1 MSKREKS
8 EEMKLFIVEDEFKI
22 REELKILLESEGY
35 QVEALSS
42 FQNIVQDIIQQ
53 DYDLLLLDINLPN
66 ENGFV
71 ICKEVKKHKQTPI
84 IFVTSRNTEEDELNS
99 ILSGGDDFV
108 TKPYNKYILLA
119 KIRRA
124 LKLHDPTRY
133 KELVVHDVVLDLHFS
148 VVKYHDQEVE
158 LTRNE
163 FRILYYLF
171 LNAGQV
177 LSKEKLIEYLW
188 NDQYYL
194 DETIL
199 LVNINRLRKKLE
211 DIGLVDFVQTKRGV
225 GYFV

>member
-1 MSKREKS
+1 
-8 EEMKLFIVEDEFKI
+8 MKILIVEDDLKI
-22 REELKILLESEGY
+22 REELKILLEREGY
-35 QVEALSS
+35 QVEVLSS
-42 FQNIVQDIIQQ
+42 FLNTVEDIRCR
-53 DYDLLLLDINLPN
+53 DYDLLLLDINLPDK
-66 ENGFV
+66 NGFT
-71 ICKEVKKHKQTPI
+71 ICKEIKKDKQTPI

-108 TKPYNKYILLA
+108 TKPYNKYILLE

-124 LKLHDPTRY
+124 LKLNDPTRY
-133 KELVVHDVVLDLHFS
+133 KELIVHDVILDLHLS
-148 VVKYHDQEVE
+148 KIKYHDQEVE

-171 LNAGQV
+171 LNVGQV

-188 NDQYYL
+188 NDAYYL

-211 DIGLVDFVQTKRGV
+211 DIGLKDFVKTKRGV
-225 GYFV
+225 GYFI

>member
-1 MSKREKS
+1 
-8 EEMKLFIVEDEFKI
+8 MKLFIVEDEPKI

-35 QVEALSS
+35 QIEALSS
-42 FQNIVQDIIQQ
+42 FQQVVQDIIKQE
-53 DYDLLLLDINLPN
+53 YDLLLLDINLPN
-66 ENGFV
+66 ENGFM
-71 ICKEVKKHKQTPI
+71 ICKEVKKHRQTPI

-108 TKPYNKYILLA
+108 TKPYNKYILLE

-124 LKLHDPTRY
+124 LKLNDPTRY
-133 KELVVHDVVLDLHFS
+133 KELVVHDVVLDLPFS
-148 VVKYHDQEVE
+148 TVKYHDQEVE

-188 NDQYYL
+188 NDAYYL
-194 DETIL
+194 DEAIL

-211 DIGLVDFVQTKRGV
+211 DIGLKDFVKTKRGV

>member
-1 MSKREKS
+1 
-8 EEMKLFIVEDEFKI
+8 MKILIVEDDLKI
-22 REELKILLESEGY
+22 REELKILLEREGY
-35 QVEALSS
+35 QVEVLSS
-42 FQNIVQDIIQQ
+42 FLNTVEDIRCR
-53 DYDLLLLDINLPN
+53 DYDLLLLDINLPDK
-66 ENGFV
+66 NGFT
-71 ICKEVKKHKQTPI
+71 ICKEIKKDKQTPI

-108 TKPYNKYILLA
+108 TKPYNKYILLD

-124 LKLHDPTRY
+124 LKLNDPTRY
-133 KELVVHDVVLDLHFS
+133 KELVVHDVILDLHLS
-148 VVKYHDQEVE
+148 KIKYHDQEVE

-171 LNAGQV
+171 LNVGQV

-188 NDQYYL
+188 NDEYYL

-211 DIGLVDFVQTKRGV
+211 DIGLKDFVKTKRGV
-225 GYFV
+225 GYFI

>member
-1 MSKREKS
+1 
-8 EEMKLFIVEDEFKI
+8 MKLFIVEDEFKI

-108 TKPYNKYILLA
+108 TKPYNKYILLE

-124 LKLHDPTRY
+124 LKLNDRTRF
-133 KELVVHDVVLDLHFS
+133 KELVVHGVVLDLPFS
-148 VVKYHDQEVE
+148 AVKYQEKEVE

-171 LNAGQV
+171 LKKKKI

-188 NDQYYL
+188 NDEYYL

-211 DIGLVDFVQTKRGV
+211 GIGLNDFVKTKRGV

>member
-1 MSKREKS
+1 
-8 EEMKLFIVEDEFKI
+8 MKIFIVEDEPKI

-42 FQNIVQDIIQQ
+42 FQNVVQDITKQE
-53 DYDLLLLDINLPN
+53 YDLLLLDINLPN
-66 ENGFV
+66 ENGFM
-71 ICKEVKKHKQTPI
+71 ICKEVKKYKQTPI

-108 TKPYNKYILLA
+108 TKPYNKYILLE

-124 LKLHDPTRY
+124 LKLNDPTRY

-148 VVKYHDQEVE
+148 VVKYQEKEVE

-211 DIGLVDFVQTKRGV
+211 DIGLKDFVKTKRGV